1 MEINMTNPIKPSAKD
16 IKFWEDIKQ
25 RYLDRADIINEM
37 HEDEIEAAQGLRYS
51 SFDLAEY
58 VSEYLHFKY
67 DDLAN
72 FVKSYG
78 ILKDDFY
85 WHTSECK
92 EKLEIMK
99 FAGEV
104 VYILRD
110 EYCELSTKNV
120 ACFDIVSGRIQ
131 QLFDTKPNQHQ
142 MKNFEEHGIV
152 WEGEVDGY

>member
-1 MEINMTNPIKPSAKD
+1 MTNPIKPSAKD
-16 IKFWEDIKQ
+16 IKFWEDVKQ
-25 RYLDRADIINEM
+25 GYLDRADIINEM

-104 VYILRD
+104 VSILRD
-110 EYCELSTKNV
+110 EYCRLSMHDVT
-120 ACFDIVSGRIQ
+120 CFDIVSGKIHQ
-131 QLFDTKPNQHQ
+131 FFDTSPSKYQ
-142 MKNFEEHGIV
+142 MGKFTEHGV
-152 WEGEVDGY
+152 TWEGEVDEH